1 MKIAKNTTPKPGDTS
16 TTTILT
22 HITGINVIGY
32 YQTIMYESLGFT
44 GSKKLLVAGIYNC
57 CGPIASR
64 FSHIK
69 LPMGHPAT
77 LAAY

>member
-1 MKIAKNTTPKPGDTS
+1 
-16 TTTILT
+16 
-22 HITGINVIGY
+22 VIGY

-69 LPMGHPAT
+69 LPTGFPT
-77 LAAY
+77 TPAAY